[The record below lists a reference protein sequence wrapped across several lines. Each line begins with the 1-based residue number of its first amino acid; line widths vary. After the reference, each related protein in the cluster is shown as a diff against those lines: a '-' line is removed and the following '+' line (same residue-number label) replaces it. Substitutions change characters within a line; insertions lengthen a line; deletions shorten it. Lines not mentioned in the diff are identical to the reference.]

1 MSNTYHIHFEGIVQG
16 VGFRPFV
23 YRHAVKRGLNGWVNN
38 TNDGVHIHVN
48 ANEKVANLFF
58 CELKNNLPQLAV
70 ITRSSIEETKFYDY
84 QNFRIVESKSKV
96 KPTLLLTPDVAMCND
111 CRNELHNSNNRRYH
125 YPFIT
130 CTNCGPRYSI
140 ITTLPY
146 DRPNTTMEKF
156 TMCNICNKEYNNPM
170 ERRHFSQT
178 NSCPDCA
185 VEMQLYE
192 KGKLTQNFT
201 NLGYIVQQWQ
211 QGKIIAIKGIGGYLL
226 TCDATNPKVVAK
238 LRERKHR
245 PTKPFALMYPDVESI
260 YKDVVLSKVEKEELQ
275 SIHAPIVLLTVNDN
289 PKLLNPDAVYELN
302 HGLSRLGIMLPYT
315 PLYDLLLTRFG
326 KPVVATSGNITD
338 STIIFGDNK
347 AIAELSKIAD
357 IILLNN
363 RNIIIPQD
371 DGVVQFSKT
380 HHQKV
385 TLRRS
390 RGKAPTYIN
399 PKLQLPS
406 KTVLATGSMLKSVF
420 GLINQQ
426 NIYISQYLGNIE
438 SYDAQLNYEQTF
450 NHFEKLLSPE
460 IDAVVVD
467 KHPDYFSTRFGK
479 MLAKKHQLTIYEVQH
494 HKAHFYSVLG
504 ENNLIDSEEKILGV
518 IWDGTGL
525 GEDGNIWGG
534 EFFTY
539 EKGEMSRAH
548 YAGEFDFI
556 LADKMVREPRISLL
570 SIARNI
576 AGMEQLVKP
585 KFSKTE
591 WKIYNR
597 LLQKPNNLKSSS
609 MGRLFDAVASLLF
622 GFDVHSFEAEASMQ
636 LENKAAGYYYNH
648 PVSLNDS
655 YLDETIPDNLF
666 TWLMEKI
673 MQDVNRQTGQAYIA
687 AKFHITL
694 VDYIIKTARK
704 LNFNNLAFSGGVF
717 QNALLVDLIKLNMSN
732 DFKLFF
738 QNEFSPNDEGIPF
751 GQLMYYTQLLK

>member
-1 MSNTYHIHFEGIVQG
+1 MG
-16 VGFRPFV
+16 
-23 YRHAVKRGLNGWVNN
+23 
-38 TNDGVHIHVN
+38 
-48 ANEKVANLFF
+48 
-58 CELKNNLPQLAV
+58 
-70 ITRSSIEETKFYDY
+70 
-84 QNFRIVESKSKV
+84 
-96 KPTLLLTPDVAMCND
+96 TLD
-111 CRNELHNSNNRRYH
+111 
-125 YPFIT
+125 
-130 CTNCGPRYSI
+130 
-140 ITTLPY
+140 
-146 DRPNTTMEKF
+146 
-156 TMCNICNKEYNNPM
+156 
-170 ERRHFSQT
+170 
-178 NSCPDCA
+178 
-185 VEMQLYE
+185 
-192 KGKLTQNFT
+192 
-201 NLGYIVQQWQ
+201 
-211 QGKIIAIKGIGGYLL
+211 
-226 TCDATNPKVVAK
+226 
-238 LRERKHR
+238 
-245 PTKPFALMYPDVESI
+245 
-260 YKDVVLSKVEKEELQ
+260 
-275 SIHAPIVLLTVNDN
+275 
-289 PKLLNPDAVYELN
+289 
-302 HGLSRLGIMLPYT
+302 
-315 PLYDLLLTRFG
+315 
-326 KPVVATSGNITD
+326 
-338 STIIFGDNK
+338 
-347 AIAELSKIAD
+347 
-357 IILLNN
+357 
-363 RNIIIPQD
+363 
-371 DGVVQFSKT
+371 
-380 HHQKV
+380 
-385 TLRRS
+385 
-390 RGKAPTYIN
+390 
-399 PKLQLPS
+399 
-406 KTVLATGSMLKSVF
+406 
-420 GLINQQ
+420 
-426 NIYISQYLGNIE
+426 
-438 SYDAQLNYEQTF
+438 
-450 NHFEKLLSPE
+450 
-460 IDAVVVD
+460 
-467 KHPDYFSTRFGK
+467 FGK

-570 SIARNI
+570 SIARNM
-576 AGMEQLVKP
+576 AGMEQLIKP

-694 VDYIIKTARK
+694 VDYIIKTAQK